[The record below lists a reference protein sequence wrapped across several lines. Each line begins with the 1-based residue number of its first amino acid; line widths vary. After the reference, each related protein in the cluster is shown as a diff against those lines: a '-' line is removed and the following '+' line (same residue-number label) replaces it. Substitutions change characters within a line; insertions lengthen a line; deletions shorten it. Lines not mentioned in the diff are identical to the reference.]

1 MPIFHRTTNPLV
13 AHFRILTASRIQ
25 MIAIHEQDEWPA
37 VAELHGYLSE
47 IETDAPAECYATVP
61 SILRMLRAEGPDPG
75 DSIIG
80 FTTHGDSGLA
90 SDVEALI
97 RKKIETAIAKF
108 NMFSATDRNHEIWRN
123 DRPEAAGQNC

>member
-25 MIAIHEQDEWPA
+25 MIAIHEQDEWTA
-37 VAELHGYLSE
+37 VAEMYGYLSE

-61 SILRMLRAEGPDPG
+61 SILRMLRAE
-75 DSIIG
+75 
-80 FTTHGDSGLA
+80 
-90 SDVEALI
+90 
-97 RKKIETAIAKF
+97 
-108 NMFSATDRNHEIWRN
+108 FSATDRNHEIWRN